1 VIALAF
7 CGMTLWLF
15 FDRMVLLR
23 LRALLGALPRDNLL
37 NSRAVVLAACQPGQ
51 RVITSAFAPA
61 RQSTRAP
68 GIAVGL
74 PGKTAGFRQNLA
86 VMCRVGRHVLA

>member
-15 FDRMVLLR
+15 FDRLVLLR

-51 RVITSAFAPA
+51 RVITSAFGPA
-61 RQSTRAP
+61 RQSTRVRALLWGYP
-68 GIAVGL
+68 ERLQAS
-74 PGKTAGFRQNLA
+74 GKIWR
-86 VMCRVGRHVLA
+86 